1 MRRAALAL
9 AMADQPIRTPAQK
22 RALIG
27 KCIAEYGAE
36 HSDRCVEIIDPGAA
50 ARRAYRDFHRRDR
63 RDGLARERACWEDP
77 TIINP
82 RSCSEGAPP
91 VRSRRP

>member
-36 HSDRCVEIIDPGAA
+36 HSDRCVEIIDPDA
-50 ARRAYRDFHRRDR
+50 ARRAYCDFHRRDR
-63 RDGLARERACWEDP
+63 RDRLARERGCWEDP
-77 TIINP
+77 TIMNP
-82 RSCSEGAPP
+82 RAGSEGAPP
-91 VRSRRP
+91 VRSQRL

>member
-9 AMADQPIRTPAQK
+9 ALVLVAPPTAADQSIRTPEQN

-36 HSDRCVEIIDPGAA
+36 HSDRCVEIIDPDAA
-50 ARRAYRDFHRRDR
+50 ARRAYSDFHRRD
-63 RDGLARERACWEDP
+63 
-77 TIINP
+77 
-82 RSCSEGAPP
+82 
-91 VRSRRP
+91 